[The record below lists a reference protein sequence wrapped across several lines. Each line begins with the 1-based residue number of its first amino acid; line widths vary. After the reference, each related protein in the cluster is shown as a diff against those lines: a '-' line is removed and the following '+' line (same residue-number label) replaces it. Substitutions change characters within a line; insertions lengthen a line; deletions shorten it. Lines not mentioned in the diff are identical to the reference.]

1 LSFQPLK
8 RFRFA
13 HFISAHYMSEHS
25 QTDQAKQDLAQSDL
39 SALDADLSSKLYQE
53 LGQQLHKSPLYAR
66 RLFHGRGKA
75 FKGLEHLN
83 IEWYPPYLFVQNFAA
98 TLSETETR
106 TLEKLFANESSIQT
120 ILVQTREWPDF
131 ITSVLCTRQ
140 PVTLPVSHW
149 TALNNEI
156 MCETNLG
163 KNRNTG
169 LFLDMRAGW
178 DWVQHN
184 ANDCSVLNLFSYTG
198 VFSLFALQGG
208 AKKVDNVDMA
218 ANVLKIAQR
227 NHQKNSLHDG
237 KTAFYKRD
245 ILKSGRWFEHREPY
259 DLIIIDPPPYQK
271 KAFRGW
277 SDYQKLLQ
285 TCRDALANNG
295 RLFTCLNNPQV
306 SVQEFITDLH
316 RLFPDAKT
324 MTHIERAPEIHEFDN
339 NKGLKTVVVQF

>member
-25 QTDQAKQDLAQSDL
+25 QTDL

>member
-1 LSFQPLK
+1 MP
-8 RFRFA
+8 
-13 HFISAHYMSEHS
+13 EHS
-25 QTDQAKQDLAQSDL
+25 QADH
-39 SALDADLSSKLYQE
+39 SALNKKLSSTLLHE
-53 LGQQLHKSPLYAR
+53 LGQQLQKSPLYAR

-75 FKGLEHLN
+75 FEGLAHLN
-83 IEWYPPYLFVQNFAA
+83 IEWYPPYLFVQNFTA
-98 TLSETETR
+98 TLSESETR
-106 TLEKLFANESSIQT
+106 VLEKLFANEPSIEA
-120 ILVQTREWPDF
+120 ILVQAREWPDF
-131 ITSVLCTRQ
+131 VTTVLCSRQ
-140 PVTLPVSHW
+140 PVDLPVSHW

-184 ANDCSVLNLFSYTG
+184 STDCSVLNLFSYTG
-198 VFSLFALQGG
+198 IFSLFALQGG

-227 NHQKNSLHDG
+227 NHQKNNLHDG

-245 ILKSGRWFEHREPY
+245 ILKSARWFEHREPY

-277 SDYQKLLQ
+277 SDYQKLLK
-285 TCRDALANNG
+285 TCRDVLADNG

-306 SVQEFITDLH
+306 SVHEFITDLH
-316 RLFPDAKT
+316 KLFPDAIA
-324 MTHIERAPEIHEFDN
+324 MTHIERAPEIRELDN
-339 NKGLKTVVVQF
+339 NKGLKTLVVQF